1 MSVTFCLIFL
11 IDGVEFWKAVRRNDA
26 PMDLIVSPDFQTEVK
41 MRLEEKKIDFKV
53 TIENLQKAIENE
65 NPKPDNEDELENR
78 FGNMVINLL
87 YPTSAVI

>member
-1 MSVTFCLIFL
+1 
-11 IDGVEFWKAVRRNDA
+11 
-26 PMDLIVSPDFQTEVK
+26 MDLIVSPDFQTEVK